1 MNKNKKREYKKDRI
15 DPKTF
20 KEYKVKEEIGLL
32 DFLLK
37 TLTNQSRNNVKS
49 LLKNHMVAVDGAPI
63 TQFDFQLSKDDIVIV
78 SKNRINKHS
87 VSKKEV
93 NIIYEDD
100 EFIVIDKPSGLLSVA
115 SDKEKGKTAYRLVT
129 DYLQAIDKHNRV
141 YVVHR
146 IDEDTSGVLMFAKN
160 PKIRDILQDKWQ
172 EIVKARRYY
181 AVVEGKM
188 KFKEETLINYLKEN
202 KNNMMYVTDDKKN
215 GKLCKTSYKVLKE
228 NDKYS
233 LLDINIDSGRKN
245 QIRVQLG
252 HLGHFVLG
260 DDKYGEPDNPIS
272 RLALHAYELE
282 FVHPINKKTYR
293 FKAKMP
299 TSFLDLFSK

>member
-1 MNKNKKREYKKDRI
+1 MNKNKKREYKTDRI
-15 DPKTF
+15 NPSSF

-37 TLTNQSRNNVKS
+37 TLTNQSRNNIKS
-49 LLKNHMVAVDGAPI
+49 LLKNHQVAVDGAPI
-63 TQFDFQLSKDDIVIV
+63 SQFDFKLSKDDIVIV
-78 SKNRINKHS
+78 SKNRINKRN
-87 VSKKEV
+87 VTKKEV
-93 NIIYEDD
+93 NIIYEDN

-129 DYLQAIDKHNRV
+129 DYLQSLDKHNRV

-160 PKIRDILQDKWQ
+160 EKIRDILQAKWQ

-181 AVVEGKM
+181 AVVEGNM

-202 KNNMMYVTDDKKN
+202 KNNMMYVTEDKRN
-215 GKLCKTSYKVLKE
+215 GKLCKTTYKVIKE
-228 NDKYS
+228 NKDYS

-252 HLGHFVLG
+252 HIGHFILG
-260 DDKYGEPDNPIS
+260 DDKYGEPSNPIS

-282 FVHPINKKTYR
+282 FIHPINKKIYR

-299 TSFLDLFSK
+299 ISFLSLFK

>member
-1 MNKNKKREYKKDRI
+1 MNKNKKREFKSDRI
-15 DPKTF
+15 NPNSF
-20 KEYKVKEEIGLL
+20 REYKVKETIGLL

-37 TLTNQSRNNVKS
+37 TLTSQSRNNVKS
-49 LLKNHMVAVDGAPI
+49 LLKNHQIAVDGAPI
-63 TQFDFQLSKDDIVIV
+63 TQFDFELHKDDIVIV
-78 SKNRINKHS
+78 SKNRINKKP
-87 VSKKEV
+87 VSKKDV

-129 DYLQAIDKHNRV
+129 DYLQQKDKHNRV

-160 PKIRDILQDKWQ
+160 PKIRDILQSTWQ
-172 EIVKARRYY
+172 DIVKERKYY

-188 KFKEETLINYLKEN
+188 KYKEETLINYLKEN
-202 KNNMMYVTDDKKN
+202 KNNMMYVTDDKRN
-215 GKLCKTSYKVLKE
+215 GKLCKTTYKVMKE
-228 NDKYS
+228 NKDYS

-252 HLGHFVLG
+252 HISHFILG
-260 DDKYGEPDNPIS
+260 DDKYGEPSNPIN
-272 RLALHAYELE
+272 RLALHAYQLT
-282 FVHPINKKTYR
+282 FIHPINKKTYS

-299 TSFLDLFSK
+299 SVFLSLFK

>member
-1 MNKNKKREYKKDRI
+1 MNKNKKREYKTDRVN
-15 DPKTF
+15 PSSF

-37 TLTNQSRNNVKS
+37 TLTNQSRNNIKS
-49 LLKNHMVAVDGAPI
+49 LLKNHQVAVDGAPI
-63 TQFDFQLSKDDIVIV
+63 SQFDFKLSKDDIVIV
-78 SKNRINKHS
+78 SKNRINKRN
-87 VSKKEV
+87 VTKKEV
-93 NIIYEDD
+93 NIIYEDN

-129 DYLQAIDKHNRV
+129 DYLQSLDKHNRV

-160 PKIRDILQDKWQ
+160 EKIRDILQAKWQ

-181 AVVEGKM
+181 AVVEGNM
-188 KFKEETLINYLKEN
+188 KFKEETLTNYLKEN
-202 KNNMMYVTDDKKN
+202 KNNMMYVTDDKRN
-215 GKLCKTSYKVLKE
+215 GKLCKTTYKVIKE
-228 NDKYS
+228 NKDYS

-252 HLGHFVLG
+252 HIGHFILG
-260 DDKYGEPDNPIS
+260 DDKYGEPSNPIS

-282 FVHPINKKTYR
+282 FIHPINKKTYR

-299 TSFLDLFSK
+299 ISFLSLFK